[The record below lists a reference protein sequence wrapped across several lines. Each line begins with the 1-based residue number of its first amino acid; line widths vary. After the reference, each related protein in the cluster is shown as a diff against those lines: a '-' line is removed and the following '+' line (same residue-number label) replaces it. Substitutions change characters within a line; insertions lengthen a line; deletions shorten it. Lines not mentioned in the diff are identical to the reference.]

1 MRATRLVSLL
11 LLLQTRGQLT
21 AAEVAGTLEVS
32 VRTVHRDVESLAA
45 AGVPVEAVRGP
56 AGGYRLAGGYRT
68 RLTGL
73 TADEA
78 EALFAAGIP
87 GPAAELGLGGELAAA
102 RLKVLAALPQELQ
115 ERASRSSRLFHLD
128 TRGWFRAEDR
138 VPQLPALSAA
148 VWRGCRVRLRYREGG
163 RLVQRTVD
171 PLGLVLKGGAEAQQT
186 NRVLVSIWHEALTAV
201 SPSLRHAICSLADRA
216 DVARILEMDRDID
229 LVVPRGS
236 TEFVNYVFQHSR
248 IPVLGHGSGI
258 CHIYADSAAD
268 LSMAREVIVDAKTQY
283 PAACNSVEKVLIHKD
298 VAEEFV
304 PELVSALQSA
314 GVEVRGCSQTAK
326 LLPRSQI
333 IPATEEDWHTEYGDL
348 KITIKVVSDIGQA
361 IEHINHYGSRHTES
375 ILTQDTRAAELF
387 MDEVDAASV
396 FHNASTRFADGFRYG
411 LGAELGISNSK
422 LHARGPVGLEG
433 LLTYKY
439 KLHGSGQ
446 TVTDYAQGRRTFK
459 HRRE

>member
-1 MRATRLVSLL
+1 MSSAADYSQTDVAVQVLRARRAARELARLS
-11 LLLQTRGQLT
+11 
-21 AAEVAGTLEVS
+21 AEQRNQIL
-32 VRTVHRDVESLAA
+32 LAA
-45 AGVPVEAVRGP
+45 AD
-56 AGGYRLAGGYRT
+56 RLQAR
-68 RLTGL
+68 
-73 TADEA
+73 EA
-78 EALFAAGIP
+78 EILKANREDCESLEREIRAGTASAALLKRLKASSDGI
-87 GPAAELGLGGELAAA
+87 GDMARRIRDVA
-102 RLKVLAALPQELQ
+102 RLEDPLGRVLSATELDDGFMLQKVSCALGVVAVIFE
-115 ERASRSSRLFHLD
+115 SRPD
-128 TRGWFRAEDR
+128 V
-138 VPQLPALSAA
+138 VPQVGSLAIKT
-148 VWRGCRVRLRYREGG
+148 GN
-163 RLVQRTVD
+163 
-171 PLGLVLKGGAEAQQT
+171 GLVLKGGAEAQHT
-186 NRVLVSIWHEALTAV
+186 NRVLVAVWHEALAGV
-201 SPSLRHAICSLADRA
+201 SPSLRHAICSLVDRA

-258 CHIYADSAAD
+258 CHIYVDSAAD
-268 LSMAREVIVDAKTQY
+268 LGMAREVIIDAKTQY

-298 VAEEFV
+298 VAQEFV
-304 PELVSALQSA
+304 PELVSVLQSA
-314 GVEVRGCSQTAK
+314 GVEVRGCPQTAK

-348 KITIKVVSDIGQA
+348 KITIKVVSDMAQA

-375 ILTQDTRAAELF
+375 ILTRDQRAAELF
-387 MDEVDAASV
+387 MDEVDAAGV

-446 TVTDYAQGRRTFK
+446 TVTDYAKGKRTFK
-459 HRRE
+459 HRRI